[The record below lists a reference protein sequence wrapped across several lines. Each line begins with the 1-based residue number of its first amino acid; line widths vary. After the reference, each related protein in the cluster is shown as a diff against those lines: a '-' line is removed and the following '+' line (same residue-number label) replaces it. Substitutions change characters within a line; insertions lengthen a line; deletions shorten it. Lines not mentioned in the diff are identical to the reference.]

1 MGKINDV
8 LQRYL
13 SDRERF
19 ADLFNAAYF
28 HGNQVVRYT
37 DLKEENVLYKDGQQ
51 QRDIKMCMQTG
62 SVFRILALEN
72 QNLVDYAM
80 PFRCMQYDTQEYKQQ
95 IDSIRRQNDKAQNY
109 TTSAE
114 RLCRIK
120 RTDRLLP
127 VYTLCLYHG
136 EKKWDGP
143 RTLKDM
149 MDFGEN
155 KDLMSRYFADYPM
168 RLYCLNEETDFSAF
182 HTELRELFM
191 MLQYRQDKNALWNLI
206 QSNPLYREI
215 SQETAEAVSVLMHVE
230 GMWEKR
236 KRYLYRSG
244 EEVKYDMCQALQEL
258 FEDGRLQG
266 IEQGIE
272 RGIEQG
278 IEQGIKVCVALC
290 REFGMDKEGAVRQI
304 SRKFALDMEKA
315 QEYTDKYWA

>member
-28 HGNQVVRYT
+28 HGEQVVMYN
-37 DLKEENVLYKDGQQ
+37 DLKEENVLYKEGQ
-51 QRDIKMCMQTG
+51 QRDIKMCMRTG
-62 SVFRILALEN
+62 STFRILALEN

-80 PFRCMQYDTQEYKQQ
+80 PFICMQYDTLEYKQQ
-95 IDSIRRQNDKAQNY
+95 IDSIRKQNDNAKNY
-109 TTSAE
+109 ITSAE
-114 RLCRIK
+114 RLCKMK
-120 RTDRLLP
+120 RTDRLMP

-136 EKKWDGP
+136 EEKWDGP

-155 KDLMSRYFADYPM
+155 TDLMSRHFVDYPM
-168 RLYCLNEETDFSAF
+168 RLYCINEENDFSVF
-182 HTELRELFM
+182 RTELKELFM
-191 MLQYRQDKNALWNLI
+191 MLQYRRDKTALWNLV
-206 QSNPLYREI
+206 QNNPFYRDI
-215 SQETAEAVSVLMHVE
+215 SQETAEAAAVLMNVE

-236 KRYLYRSG
+236 ARYLHRYR

-272 RGIEQG
+272 QG
-278 IEQGIKVCVALC
+278 IRACITLC
-290 REFGMDKEGAVRQI
+290 REFGIDKEGAVLQI
-304 SRKFALDMEKA
+304 SRKFALNMGTAE
-315 QEYTDKYWA
+315 EYTDKYWV